1 MCTLPLCCPNDSQ
14 KWEWK
19 IINTEK
25 AQRKKKERRKLH
37 FENTKLVSLIF
48 LET

>member
-14 KWEWK
+14 KCELK

-25 AQRKKKERRKLH
+25 TQRKNRKEKNS
-37 FENTKLVSLIF
+37 F
-48 LET
+48 